1 MSLMYESR
9 MPYGLLS
16 EGPQALTPISLP
28 PGAFAQVSFFAD
40 NGLQGLPP
48 AQLRVSMGL
57 DDGTW
62 QVEFVQVDSSLGQ
75 TIVLFPDPKRT
86 TGLSIQRVDAGDV
99 HVAWAVT

>member
-1 MSLMYESR
+1 
-9 MPYGLLS
+9 
-16 EGPQALTPISLP
+16 
-28 PGAFAQVSFFAD
+28 
-40 NGLQGLPP
+40 
-48 AQLRVSMGL
+48 MGL